1 MRGSSLVVEVLHCYY
16 TAILHRRRV
25 LMPLSLPL
33 RGFLQ
38 VEAVVAEAAAVES
51 RQAAEEEVEGPT
63 QLPLLRSL
71 HHTPPVL
78 VSARLFAPFSNLVRP
93 ARLIDIDSMLQHLLR
108 TA

>member
-1 MRGSSLVVEVLHCYY
+1 MTLQTASASSTRGSAEVRGSSLVVE
-16 TAILHRRRV
+16 
-25 LMPLSLPL
+25 
-33 RGFLQ
+33 

-51 RQAAEEEVEGPT
+51 RQAAAEEEAEGPT

-78 VSARLFAPFSNLVRP
+78 
-93 ARLIDIDSMLQHLLR
+93 HLLR